1 MTVDR
6 LVDLVA
12 AAARAGIDL
21 IQIRERDLDARRLI
35 ALVRRCVEAAEG
47 TSTKVLVNDRADV
60 AVAAGAHGVHL
71 RGDSIA
77 AAAVRSL
84 IGDGALIGRSVHG
97 ADEARAVSGAGG
109 VDYLIFGTLYPSASK
124 EPGTSCRNARRI
136 VGCLSGQASRCSRS
150 EESRSSGPP
159 SRLAPGPP
167 ASPASACSCRRQGR
181 PPIAI
186 CKPSRPS
193 CGARL
198 THAGR
203 FPNIDRPPPPK
214 ATARPAEA
222 LRAKAG
228 ITSDA
233 AGSPR
238 PNSWRSPP

>member
-1 MTVDR
+1 MICLVTDRRRLSTGADDSDR

-109 VDYLIFGTLYPSASK
+109 VNYLIFGTLYPSASK
-124 EPGTSCRNARRI
+124 RPGHPVATLDELSVACRAGVPVLAIGGITVERAAESARAGAAGIAGIGLFVPPAGTSADRHLQTITAELRRTFDT
-136 VGCLSGQASRCSRS
+136 
-150 EESRSSGPP
+150 
-159 SRLAPGPP
+159 
-167 ASPASACSCRRQGR
+167 
-181 PPIAI
+181 
-186 CKPSRPS
+186 
-193 CGARL
+193 CGAV
-198 THAGR
+198 
-203 FPNIDRPPPPK
+203 
-214 ATARPAEA
+214 
-222 LRAKAG
+222 
-228 ITSDA
+228 S
-233 AGSPR
+233 
-238 PNSWRSPP
+238 